1 MGWARRHAD
10 RDVSAD
16 TDPRIRGWIESNVT
30 YLEMRARPDRAF
42 VQAPAGVEVR
52 RAVKPTLSFYRYLY
66 DTVGGDWNW
75 TGRRLMDDAT
85 LAQNVQDPKVEV
97 NVLWVEGVPAGLM
110 ELDLRTPDEIELLYF
125 GLMPDFVG
133 KGFGRFALDWA
144 VDRAW
149 SFRPSRLW
157 VHTCDLDHPNALS
170 VYQKAGF
177 VIYHRGT
184 DRDAVLHDTA
194 WPRRNG
200 IDVPASDVTTQ
211 SSVLA
216 H

>member
-1 MGWARRHAD
+1 MGRPSRYAD
-10 RDVSAD
+10 RNVIEAKAD
-16 TDPRIRGWIESNVT
+16 RRIRGWIRSHVT
-30 YLEMRARPDRAF
+30 YLEMRTPPDRL
-42 VQAPAGVEVR
+42 PATPWGGVEVR
-52 RAVKPTLSFYRYLY
+52 RAVDPTLSFYRYLY

-75 TGRRLMDDAT
+75 TGRRLMDDET
-85 LAQNVQDPKVEV
+85 LAGHVRDAKVEV

-110 ELDLRTPDEIELLYF
+110 ELDLRALPEIELLYF
-125 GLMPDFVG
+125 GLAPDFIG
-133 KGFGRFALDWA
+133 RGLGRFALDWT

-177 VIYHRGT
+177 VIYDHGG
-184 DRDAVLHDTA
+184 DRDAVLHDMT

-200 IDVPASDVTTQ
+200 VDVPADEIDP
-211 SSVLA
+211 A
-216 H
+216 